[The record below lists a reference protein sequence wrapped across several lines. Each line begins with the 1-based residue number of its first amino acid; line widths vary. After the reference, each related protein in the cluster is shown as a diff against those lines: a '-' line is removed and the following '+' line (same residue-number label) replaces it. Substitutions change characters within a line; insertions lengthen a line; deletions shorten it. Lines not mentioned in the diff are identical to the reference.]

1 MPSILFAS
9 MHNLLDASS
18 GAAISSRET
27 LLALRRSGW
36 RVRALCGDFFDAS
49 EPSEASVRRALA
61 RLRNVRETTCSTRG
75 VDGVE
80 TKFRLARGNDDGIDF
95 LFFIPEPSSST
106 PKGSLPKSVGEA
118 FLALLKRELEASPPE
133 VYATYGG
140 YWASRIAVRT
150 ARRSGAKTVFHL
162 HNLGYDRRELFEL
175 FDAVVVPSEFT
186 RRHYRER
193 LGIETTVVPPII
205 DVARVV
211 APQRS
216 PRFATFVNPSPEK
229 GLYFFAGLARELDA
243 RRPDVSLLV
252 VESRAKVDVFR
263 AIPETRRLKN
273 LHYSE
278 STNDPRAVY
287 AQTRVLLAPSLCAET
302 FGRVVV
308 EASFNGIPTLC
319 SDRGAAPEILKSAS
333 ELVLT
338 IPERFSPQSRI
349 VPSRA
354 EVAPWF
360 AALVRLWDDDALAQ
374 RLGARLSADANE
386 RFGTEKVVAQTT
398 RFYASLSDCS
408 AR

>member
-1 MPSILFAS
+1 M
-9 MHNLLDASS
+9 
-18 GAAISSRET
+18 
-27 LLALRRSGW
+27 
-36 RVRALCGDFFDAS
+36 
-49 EPSEASVRRALA
+49 
-61 RLRNVRETTCSTRG
+61 
-75 VDGVE
+75 
-80 TKFRLARGNDDGIDF
+80 
-95 LFFIPEPSSST
+95 
-106 PKGSLPKSVGEA
+106 
-118 FLALLKRELEASPPE
+118 
-133 VYATYGG
+133 
-140 YWASRIAVRT
+140 
-150 ARRSGAKTVFHL
+150 
-162 HNLGYDRRELFEL
+162 
-175 FDAVVVPSEFT
+175 
-186 RRHYRER
+186 
-193 LGIETTVVPPII
+193 
-205 DVARVV
+205 
-211 APQRS
+211 
-216 PRFATFVNPSPEK
+216 
-229 GLYFFAGLARELDA
+229 DA
-243 RRPDVSLLV
+243 RRPDVPLLV

-319 SDRGAAPEILKSAS
+319 SDRGAAPEILNSAS

-360 AALVRLWDDDALAQ
+360 DALVRLWDDDALAQ

-386 RFGTEKVVAQTT
+386 RFGTEKIVAQTT